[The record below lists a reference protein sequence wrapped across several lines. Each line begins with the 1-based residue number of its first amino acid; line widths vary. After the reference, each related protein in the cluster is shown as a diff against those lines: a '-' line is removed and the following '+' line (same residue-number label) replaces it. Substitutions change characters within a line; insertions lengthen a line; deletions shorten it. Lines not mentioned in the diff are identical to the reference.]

1 MPKCL
6 YVEVQPQ
13 VDFWLEDFEESWQSF
28 LKRMEWEEGWQEE
41 KIFTVTEI
49 NNRVRQLINGDEL
62 LQQVW
67 VRGEISRWQV
77 YQSGHAYFT
86 LKDEQS
92 QITGVMW
99 RERLFKLKEEP
110 QEGEKVRVLGSIRV
124 SKRGGEFQI
133 DAIAIVREV
142 DKGFWRQRFEETKRK
157 LEAEGLF
164 DDKRKRK
171 LPVFPHRIGV
181 ITSPDGAAIRDIV
194 RIVRQRHAGVEI
206 ILFPSLVQGEE
217 APSSLERAIKLANS
231 LEVERLVGKIDVLV
245 IGRGGGSIEDLWA
258 FNEEIVVRAVAGS
271 RIPIVSAVGHEID
284 YVLTDYAAD
293 VRAPT
298 PTAAAQMIVPDR
310 QELSEKVRQLSLR
323 INQAAKN
330 KMGQLREQYKRL
342 SERRCFVDPLG
353 LIGDFW
359 QELDRLSA
367 QLDNLVQSQVSGKLR
382 KLLELSNRLA
392 HCSPHAKLARWSE
405 KLRRYSQALRANAEI
420 ALSKYRRKLEL
431 FAGKL
436 ETMSPLAVLQRGY
449 ALIKDPLTGKVL
461 TRSNHFAV
469 GQNVEVLLSDGKLQV
484 TVNEVMSDDEFAD

>member
-1 MPKCL
+1 M
-6 YVEVQPQ
+6 
-13 VDFWLEDFEESWQSF
+13 DFWLEDIEESWQSF
-28 LKRMEWEEGWQEE
+28 LNRIEWEESWQEE
-41 KIFTVTEI
+41 QIFTVTEI

-62 LQQVW
+62 LQRVW

-99 RERLFKLKEEP
+99 RERLSRLKEEP

-133 DAIAIVREV
+133 DAINIVREV
-142 DKGFWRQRFEETKRK
+142 GKGFWWQRFEETKRK

-164 DDKRKRK
+164 ENERKRK
-171 LPVFPHRIGV
+171 LPAFPQRIGV

-217 APSSLERAIKLANS
+217 APSSLDRAIKLANS

-271 RIPIVSAVGHEID
+271 RIPIVSAVGHEVD
-284 YVLTDYAAD
+284 FVLTDFAAD

-310 QELSEKVRQLSLR
+310 QELSEKVRQLGFR

-330 KMGQLREQYKRL
+330 KIGQLREQYRRL
-342 SERRCFVDPLG
+342 SERRYFVDPLG

-359 QELDRLSA
+359 QELDRLNA
-367 QLDNLVQSQVSGKLR
+367 RLDTLVQSQISGKTL

-392 HCSPHAKLARWSE
+392 YCSPHAKLAQWGE
-405 KLRRYSQALRANAEI
+405 KLRRYSQELRANAEI
-420 ALSKYRRKLEL
+420 ALSKHRRKLEL
-431 FAGKL
+431 LAGKL
-436 ETMSPLAVLQRGY
+436 EAMSPLAVLQRGY
-449 ALIKDPLTGKVL
+449 ALLKDPLTGKVL
-461 TRSNHFAV
+461 TRSKHFTL

-484 TVNEVMSDDEFAD
+484 TVNEVMGDDEVSD

>member
-1 MPKCL
+1 M
-6 YVEVQPQ
+6 
-13 VDFWLEDFEESWQSF
+13 DFWLEDIEESWRSF
-28 LKRMEWEEGWQEE
+28 LNRIEWEESWKEE
-41 KIFTVTEI
+41 QIFTVTEI

-62 LQQVW
+62 LQRVW
-67 VRGEISRWQV
+67 VRGEISRWQI

-99 RERLFKLKEEP
+99 RERLSKLKEEP

-133 DAIAIVREV
+133 DAITIVREV
-142 DKGFWRQRFEETKRK
+142 DKGFWWQRFEETKRK
-157 LEAEGLF
+157 LEVEGLF
-164 DDKRKRK
+164 DSERKRK
-171 LPVFPHRIGV
+171 LPAFPQRIGV

-231 LEVERLVGKIDVLV
+231 IEVERLVGKIDVLIV
-245 IGRGGGSIEDLWA
+245 GRGGGSIEDLWA

-271 RIPIVSAVGHEID
+271 RIPIVSAVGHEVD
-284 YVLTDYAAD
+284 FVLTDFAAD

-310 QELSEKVRQLSLR
+310 QELSDKVRQLDLR
-323 INQAAKN
+323 INQAVKN
-330 KMGQLREQYKRL
+330 KIGQLREQCRRL
-342 SERRCFVDPLG
+342 SERRCFVEPLG

-359 QELDRLSA
+359 QELDRLTS
-367 QLDNLVQSQVSGKLR
+367 QLDNLVQSQISGKRL

-392 HCSPHAKLARWSE
+392 HCSPRAKLAQWNE
-405 KLRRYSQALRANAEI
+405 KLRRYSQALLANAEI
-420 ALSKYRRKLEL
+420 ALSKHRRRLEL
-431 FAGKL
+431 LAGKL
-436 ETMSPLAVLQRGY
+436 EAMSPLAVLQRGY
-449 ALIKDPLTGKVL
+449 ALLKDPLTGKVL
-461 TRSNHFAV
+461 TRSKHFAV

-484 TVNEVMSDDEFAD
+484 TVNEVMGNDEVSD